1 MEYTSYHSSHFKLLA
16 FQGNLKQKTDKQNKA
31 WWQFDPSTA
40 PVEENG
46 PVASLSSSQCL
57 ALPPLRSKH
66 QINLYLLTGGLSH
79 IISSLRAG
87 IRGFQTQRP
96 VKEPRQER
104 EQNVGKMAVGI
115 KHRVCLFSHTSRP
128 GESCGNKVQ
137 GPGRLD
143 SVPTLSLLPW
153 GPQLSLL
160 VSLGLSFLIHKMG
173 SKRNKLLLGGLHG
186 AENVL
191 SAWYLSSNLI
201 LQQE

>member
-1 MEYTSYHSSHFKLLA
+1 MNLNLCYTRNLSQDLTHNWCSPSTLGGVYKLSLFSLQTACFSREFKTK
-16 FQGNLKQKTDKQNKA
+16 KQKTDKQNKA

-57 ALPPLRSKH
+57 ALPPLCSRH
-66 QINLYLLTGGLSH
+66 QINLFLLAGGLSH

-96 VKEPRQER
+96 VR

-115 KHRVCLFSHTSRP
+115 KHRVCLFSHTFRP

-137 GPGRLD
+137 GPGR
-143 SVPTLSLLPW
+143 P
-153 GPQLSLL
+153 
-160 VSLGLSFLIHKMG
+160 
-173 SKRNKLLLGGLHG
+173 
-186 AENVL
+186 
-191 SAWYLSSNLI
+191 
-201 LQQE
+201 